1 MDLSAQFGTYARIEG
16 YKTPLGKLARRF
28 KASVEL
34 WKAKYHELKR
44 QIKREQN
51 RAADSRRS
59 REHWK
64 QQAQQWKA
72 SAGQLQAEVDR
83 LRAETPDPK
92 SKQPKS
98 S

>member
-1 MDLSAQFGTYARIEG
+1 MGLSAALGTYASLEG

-34 WKAKYHELKR
+34 WKTKYHELKR
-44 QIKREQN
+44 QNKREQN
-51 RAADSRRS
+51 RVADSRRS

-64 QQAQQWKA
+64 QQAQQWEA
-72 SAGQLQAEVDR
+72 TAGQLQAELDR
-83 LRAETPDPK
+83 VRAETADPK
-92 SKQPKS
+92 SKLAKS